1 MQSKRGLCPAYFR
14 FQLKR
19 NVDHLHKSMSWEE
32 LMVGE
37 QDTCQN
43 LRTRIMEYKKRIVE
57 ETTIAYKTKEF
68 LIHH

>member
-1 MQSKRGLCPAYFR
+1 
-14 FQLKR
+14 
-19 NVDHLHKSMSWEE
+19 
-32 LMVGE
+32 MVGE